1 MRGREG
7 AAIQQFTSNAAL
19 DGAKKRN
26 VRNVT
31 LSPPVAK
38 GSVMAAALADMAAKK
53 KPEVALVA
61 EHDEVP
67 RGTYAMRWMLTGIL
81 LIVGAYTIE
90 YLIRLL

>member
-1 MRGREG
+1 
-7 AAIQQFTSNAAL
+7 
-19 DGAKKRN
+19 
-26 VRNVT
+26 
-31 LSPPVAK
+31 
-38 GSVMAAALADMAAKK
+38 MAAALADMAAKK